1 MKNDLKINETYHLVL
16 ELESI
21 CLIAFGFSELVKEE
35 FLFMKDER

>member
-21 CLIAFGFSELVKEE
+21 ALVAFGFSRVVKEGL
-35 FLFMKDER
+35 LFMKDER